1 MNPVPEQ
8 DNRESRDITR
18 LLLALDEGDQ
28 DAFDRL
34 LPLVYQEL
42 RHIARRQLRRLRP
55 GDTLATTGLVHEA
68 YIKLVDGDR
77 ADWNDRNHFY
87 SIAARAMRQ
96 VLVNRVAYKQAGKR
110 GGGRAPVTLHESQL
124 LEPPPAT
131 RLLELDAALHRI
143 GELDPRL
150 PRIVECRFFAGLT
163 ESETAQALGI
173 SERTVRRD
181 WQRARAW
188 LQEELS
194 GQDRER

>member
-18 LLLALDEGDQ
+18 LLLALDGGDQ

-42 RHIARRQLRRLRP
+42 HHIARRQLHRLRP

-68 YIKLVDGDR
+68 YLKLVDQDCAG
-77 ADWNDRNHFY
+77 WHDRNHFFAV
-87 SIAARAMRQ
+87 AARAMRQ
-96 VLVNRVAYKQAGKR
+96 VLVNYVAYKQAGKR
-110 GGGRAPVTLHESQL
+110 GGGQKPAPLDEARL
-124 LEPPPAT
+124 AAPAPAT
-131 RLLELDAALHRI
+131 RLLELDAALERI

-188 LQEELS
+188 LHEELS
-194 GQDRER
+194 AGERSR